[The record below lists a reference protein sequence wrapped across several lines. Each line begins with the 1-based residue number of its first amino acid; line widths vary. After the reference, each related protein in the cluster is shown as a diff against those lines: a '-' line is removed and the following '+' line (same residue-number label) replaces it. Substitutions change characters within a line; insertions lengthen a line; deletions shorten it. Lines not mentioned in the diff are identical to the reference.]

1 MKILLFYSRLN
12 DRKKKPRPPFRR
24 SISRSF
30 SIEDRKI
37 DTIDRRLNRLLS
49 REEENTRQDTISKI
63 IEQEDVDSTRP
74 DLRSE
79 ATEQD
84 EKEKESIKLDTTG
97 KSSEQSGTGKL
108 MEDDEIEEGNV
119 SAPLC

>member
-1 MKILLFYSRLN
+1 M
-12 DRKKKPRPPFRR
+12 
-24 SISRSF
+24 
-30 SIEDRKI
+30 
-37 DTIDRRLNRLLS
+37 S
-49 REEENTRQDTISKI
+49 REEENTRQDTISKV

-84 EKEKESIKLDTTG
+84 EKGKESIKLDTTG